1 MEVAGARDDAL
12 GAGMARMPARMA
24 TLTDALAGIFS
35 SGMLDV
41 IAMGDGKRKLI

>member
-1 MEVAGARDDAL
+1 MMRSVRGWR
-12 GAGMARMPARMA
+12 GCQRGWP
-24 TLTDALAGIFS
+24 LTHALAGIFS

>member
-12 GAGMARMPARMA
+12 SARMARMA
-24 TLTDALAGIFS
+24 TLTHAVAGIFS

-41 IAMGDGKRKLI
+41 IAMSDGNRKLI